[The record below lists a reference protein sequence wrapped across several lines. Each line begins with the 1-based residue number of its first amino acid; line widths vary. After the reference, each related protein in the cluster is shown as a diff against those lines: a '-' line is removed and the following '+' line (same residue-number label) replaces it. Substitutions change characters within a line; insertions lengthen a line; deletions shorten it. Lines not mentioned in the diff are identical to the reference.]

1 MKHAWGDPPALAAW
15 TWTAATSA
23 AGAHC
28 RWPYVQCDSSSRV
41 TTLKLVSVNITGPI
55 SDAIGV
61 FSNLAKLDLSNNSID
76 RRPLEYNGLTG
87 TIPTE
92 LGELSLLETLSLAY
106 NSFDPGKLPTSFRN
120 MTKLVRLWAG
130 GCGLVG
136 NFPSYVV
143 IMKTE
148 LELLNLA
155 DNSLTGSLPP
165 EVWSLNKLQ
174 FLIVATLPDT

>member
-76 RRPLEYNGLTG
+76 RRPACSQRCSTAVAH
-87 TIPTE
+87 
-92 LGELSLLETLSLAY
+92 SS
-106 NSFDPGKLPTSFRN
+106 TS
-120 MTKLVRLWAG
+120 T
-130 GCGLVG
+130 CP
-136 NFPSYVV
+136 FP
-143 IMKTE
+143 E
-148 LELLNLA
+148 QHRWRA
-155 DNSLTGSLPP
+155 PP
-165 EVWSLNKLQ
+165 
-174 FLIVATLPDT
+174 